1 MRGWRGTLLSSLSD
15 LPMRQNI
22 AVTGSVNQKGEIQPI
37 GGVNQKI
44 EGFFQV
50 CKAKG
55 LRGNQ
60 GVMIPHQNLR
70 NLMLRQEVVD
80 VVKKGEFHVYAIST
94 VDEAMEILVGA
105 EAGERR
111 QDGTYPEGSINYRV
125 DKQLKE
131 MAAKLRSF
139 SAPLA
144 EGKRTSER

>member
-1 MRGWRGTLLSSLSD
+1 MQELQSCFGSTS
-15 LPMRQNI
+15 N
-22 AVTGSVNQKGEIQPI
+22 SVNQKGEIQPI

-50 CKAKG
+50 CRAKE
-55 LRGNQ
+55 LSGNQ
-60 GVMIPHQNLR
+60 GVMIPCQNLR

-80 VVKKGEFHVYAIST
+80 AVNKGEFHIYAIST
-94 VDEAMEILVGA
+94 VDEAMEILVGV

-111 QDGTYPEGSINYRV
+111 EDGTYPEGSINYRV

-144 EGKRTSER
+144 EWGRRSER